1 MTTQRWN
8 LFYGFF
14 LVALAV
20 AFLPKVLLADS
31 ALYTRIL
38 TPQVILYIGSP
49 TKIFFLFLAV
59 HFSRKTASSFGEGSP
74 VRTPWRFM
82 TAGFLG
88 FFLGQCILAVYQIV
102 LCQKTPFPSP
112 ADPFFLLGTLCL
124 VVAFVQ
130 FILAYREAGYP
141 VGTSRQLTLAFAVL
155 GLVALAVGIGI
166 ILPLV
171 EGHETRAGLA
181 LDSAYILLDLAL
193 LAPGLI
199 LLTTAV
205 KLRGG
210 ALVKVWGFLMAGTLC
225 LAAGDILG
233 GFFAATQIG
242 WLDPLLD
249 LMFAWSY
256 ILCARGAQHQYEL
269 AR

>member
-1 MTTQRWN
+1 MTAQRWN
-8 LFYGFF
+8 LFCGC
-14 LVALAV
+14 LMVALAL
-20 AFLPKVLLADS
+20 AFLPKVFLADS

-38 TPQVILYIGSP
+38 TPHVILLIGSP
-49 TKIFFLFLAV
+49 TKLLFLFLAV
-59 HFSRKTASSFGEGSP
+59 HFSWKTAAAFGAGNP

-82 TAGFLG
+82 AAGFLG

-102 LCQKTPFPSP
+102 LFVETPFPSP
-112 ADPFFLLGTLCL
+112 ADPFFLLGTVSL
-124 VVAFVQ
+124 VVAFIL
-130 FILAYREAGYP
+130 FILAYREAGFP
-141 VGTSRQLTLAFAVL
+141 VGTSRQLTLAFAVMGFL
-155 GLVALAVGIGI
+155 ALAAGLGI

-171 EGHETRAGLA
+171 EGHETRIGLA

-193 LAPGLI
+193 LAPGLV
-199 LLTTAV
+199 LMTTAV

-210 ALVKVWGFLMAGTLC
+210 ALVKVWGFLLAGTLC

-233 GFFAATQIG
+233 GFFAATRMDL
-242 WLDPLLD
+242 LDPLLD

-256 ILCARGAQHQYEL
+256 ILCARGAIFQYEL